1 LQADYLYAHHNY
13 TGGADGSRDWN
24 SGARI
29 GGGLVLKLGSF
40 GGPAAPPSA
49 SCTAQPGEIM
59 VGEPVTVTANAQNFP
74 ANRTLTYNWTTT
86 GGKTSG
92 NQQSTQ
98 VDTAGLAPGSYTVT
112 ANISSGKKNETATC
126 KANFSV
132 KEQPKNPP
140 TITCTANPTTVNP
153 GENSTVTCTA
163 TSPDNRPVT
172 TTFQSS
178 GGKLTPSGNTATL
191 DTTGAQ
197 PGTITVTAQAADDRG
212 LTGSTTATVTVN
224 QPPPPPPPPPT
235 ASKLNEI
242 GFTHNP
248 AKPWR
253 VDNEAKGI
261 LDDVALR
268 LQRDPDAKAVIV
280 GDVDPNERGG
290 VRLAQQRA
298 VNTKGYLTSEK
309 GIDPSR
315 IEVRSG
321 TAGGKRAEIYL
332 VPAGATF
339 NVEGAQTFTEFPP
352 QLDVPRAP
360 ARRPA
365 ARRPAAP
372 TTPR

>member
-1 LQADYLYAHHNY
+1 
-13 TGGADGSRDWN
+13 
-24 SGARI
+24 
-29 GGGLVLKLGSF
+29 
-40 GGPAAPPSA
+40 
-49 SCTAQPGEIM
+49 M

-98 VDTAGLAPGSYTVT
+98 VDTAGLGPGSYTVT

-140 TITCTANPTTVNP
+140 TITCTANPATVNP

-280 GDVDPNERGG
+280 GDVDPDERGG

-360 ARRPA
+360 ARKPA